1 MEVTTDYVVL
11 TYFREFYEELIR
23 IKNEVRFGKVFAE
36 HNRLASA
43 DAETLANAVMQKILR
58 IIEKQEYSA
67 QSLSKDYRR
76 VFEKARYTMAIL
88 ADEVFLNHDWE
99 GAAAWNYNL
108 VESQLYRTRIAGQV
122 FFEEIE
128 KLLERQDQ
136 DNLELAQV
144 YLLTLSVG
152 FEGKFRENDPEQ
164 RIQYYKQSLFN
175 YIFNRD
181 FSTNN
186 EVEALF
192 PRVEALTD
200 SKVKMFPA
208 LMRWLIIGLG
218 VFVLTMIIQH
228 IVWLSLTSDLRETV
242 TKIDQLQTNSIAEE
256 VSWRGIL
263 KNSFKQVLEKQKEFD
278 KANKLTSPAPMIDG
292 GASSEIDDLE
302 FPKAPGTPAEKSTGG
317 IDALMDKNAKS
328 STNPQKKTVEPQ
340 LTPDSKTSKKKP
352 VEPIDDEDFFK

>member
-36 HNRLASA
+36 QNRLATA
-43 DAETLANAVMQKILR
+43 DAESLANAVMQKVLR

-76 VFEKARYTMAIL
+76 VFEKARYVMAIL
-88 ADEVFLNHDWE
+88 ADEIFLNHDWE
-99 GAAAWNYNL
+99 GASAWNYNL
-108 VESQLYRTRIAGQV
+108 VESQLYRTRIAGQI

-136 DNLELAQV
+136 DNLELAQI
-144 YLLTLSVG
+144 YLLALSVG
-152 FEGKFRENDPEQ
+152 FEGKFRKYDPNS
-164 RIQYYKQSLFN
+164 RISYYKQSLFT
-175 YIFNRD
+175 YVFKRD
-181 FSTNN
+181 FSTHN
-186 EVEALF
+186 EVESLF

-200 SKVKMFPA
+200 SKVRMFPA
-208 LMRWLIIGLG
+208 LLRWILIGIGVI
-218 VFVLTMIIQH
+218 VFTMIVQH
-228 IVWLSLTSDLRETV
+228 IIWSTLTSDLRDTI
-242 TKIDQLQTNSIAEE
+242 TKIELLQTNAVAEE

-278 KANKLTSPAPMIDG
+278 KTNKLSSAVPQIDE
-292 GASSEIDDLE
+292 SISTDIDDLE
-302 FPKAPGTPAEKSTGG
+302 FPKAPVAKTEKRTDG
-317 IDALMDKNAKS
+317 IDDLMNKS
-328 STNPQKKTVEPQ
+328 SKSFATPQKKTVEPQ
-340 LTPDSKTSKKKP
+340 LTPEPKPSKKKP

>member
-43 DAETLANAVMQKILR
+43 DAESLANAVMQKILR

-88 ADEVFLNHDWE
+88 ADEIFLNHDWE
-99 GAAAWNYNL
+99 GASAWNYNL
-108 VESQLYRTRIAGQV
+108 VESQLYKTRIAGQI
-122 FFEEIE
+122 FFDEIE

-136 DNLELAQV
+136 DNLELAQI

-152 FEGKFRENDPEQ
+152 FEGKFRNNDPNE
-164 RIQYYKQSLFN
+164 RLQYYKQSLFS
-175 YIFNRD
+175 YVFNRD
-181 FSTNN
+181 FSTND

-192 PRVEALTD
+192 PSVEALTD

-208 LMRWLIIGLG
+208 LLRWLLIGIG
-218 VFVLTMIIQH
+218 VFVLTMITQH
-228 IVWLSLTSDLRETV
+228 FLWLSITSDLRETV
-242 TKIDQLQTNSIAEE
+242 VKIDQLQTNSIAEE

-278 KANKLTSPAPMIDG
+278 KANKLSSTTPSFDG
-292 GASSEIDDLE
+292 GGTSEIDDLE
-302 FPKAPGTPAEKSTGG
+302 FPKAPGTTPEKTTGG
-317 IDALMDKNAKS
+317 IDALMDKNTKS
-328 STNPQKKTVEPQ
+328 TTTPQKNTVEPK
-340 LTPDSKTSKKKP
+340 LTPEVKTPKKKA
-352 VEPIDDEDFFK
+352 VEPIDDEDFFN